1 LRSDPPNKFGGVGS
15 QHLQSVAT
23 LCGSKPKNIF
33 YSRMVWCCGTVAN
46 VESPS
51 PPSGKIE
58 VNVPVA
64 SKPITLMSRAPSVDQ
79 HMVVVPVK
87 KEEVV
92 VEDLALTKEKERIQ
106 DQASRSYLF
115 TGVAVAAAAAT
126 VVYYASNPVEFVKVM
141 TPIQGMYT
149 DSL

>member
-1 LRSDPPNKFGGVGS
+1 
-15 QHLQSVAT
+15 
-23 LCGSKPKNIF
+23 
-33 YSRMVWCCGTVAN
+33 
-46 VESPS
+46 
-51 PPSGKIE
+51 
-58 VNVPVA
+58 
-64 SKPITLMSRAPSVDQ
+64 MSRAPAVDQ

-106 DQASRSYLF
+106 DQASRSYLL

-126 VVYYASNPVEFVKVM
+126 VVYYASNPDEFVKVM
-141 TPIQGMYT
+141 TPIQGLYT

>member
-1 LRSDPPNKFGGVGS
+1 
-15 QHLQSVAT
+15 
-23 LCGSKPKNIF
+23 
-33 YSRMVWCCGTVAN
+33 
-46 VESPS
+46 
-51 PPSGKIE
+51 
-58 VNVPVA
+58 
-64 SKPITLMSRAPSVDQ
+64 MSRAPAVDQ

-106 DQASRSYLF
+106 GQASRSYLL

-126 VVYYASNPVEFVKVM
+126 VVYYASNPDEFVKVM
-141 TPIQGMYT
+141 TPIQGLYT